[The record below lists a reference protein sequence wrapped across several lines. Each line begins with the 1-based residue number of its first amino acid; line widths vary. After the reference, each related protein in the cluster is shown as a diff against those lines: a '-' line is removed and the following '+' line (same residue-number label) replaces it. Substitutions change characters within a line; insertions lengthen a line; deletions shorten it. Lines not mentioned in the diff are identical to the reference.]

1 MENDNVE
8 IFEQSDEVS
17 NSDTSSSEQSSVSEE
32 VETVVSET
40 SSDLD
45 RADEQSEIE
54 TDLNHEEVN
63 ETEND
68 SDFEEESE
76 EVSEEESE
84 EEIEED
90 SEEETPSST
99 IIQVLENPDSDLG
112 YDTIELD
119 VESLNT
125 MAGAYV
131 EQMLA
136 VTPTSNDYY
145 AFIESPILE
154 YMQGVL
160 DNYPL
165 NEYRAY
171 HLRHYVS
178 SSQYYSYYDD
188 YYYLFYDFDDESA
201 EQCLEIYK
209 ANGSNSYSLTWGT
222 AEVLNASIMYGSS
235 DNMSDIRGGVSHV
248 ETLALL
254 SAIGVVAV
262 LYVLN
267 AIFRHIRS

>member
-1 MENDNVE
+1 MENDYVE
-8 IFEQSDEVS
+8 TIEQSDEVS
-17 NSDTSSSEQSSVSEE
+17 NTDTSFSEQSSIYEE
-32 VETVVSET
+32 TEVVVSET
-40 SSDLD
+40 SSDSDLS
-45 RADEQSEIE
+45 DEQSEIE
-54 TDLNHEEVN
+54 TDFNYDVVE
-63 ETEND
+63 ETEV
-68 SDFEEESE
+68 EEEFE

-84 EEIEED
+84 EGSQEE
-90 SEEETPSST
+90 SEEGSQEETPSST
-99 IIQVLENPDSDLG
+99 IIQVIENSDSDLG
-112 YDTIELD
+112 YDTVELD

-125 MAGAYV
+125 MASAYV

-136 VTPTSNDYY
+136 LTPTSNDYY

-188 YYYLFYDFDDESA
+188 YYYLFYDFNDESA

-209 ANGSNSYSLTWGT
+209 SNGSSSYTLTWGT

-254 SAIGVVAV
+254 GAIGIVAV

-267 AIFRHIRS
+267 AIFRHIAR

>member
-8 IFEQSDEVS
+8 IIEQSDEVS

-40 SSDLD
+40 SIDSD

-54 TDLNHEEVN
+54 TDQNQEEVN
-63 ETEND
+63 ETEID
-68 SDFEEESE
+68 SNSEDEVEEDSE
-76 EVSEEESE
+76 EGSEEEV
-84 EEIEED
+84 
-90 SEEETPSST
+90 EEETPSST

-209 ANGSNSYSLTWGT
+209 PNGSNSYSLTWGT

-254 SAIGVVAV
+254 GAIGVVAV

-267 AIFRHIRS
+267 AIFRHIAR

>member
-8 IFEQSDEVS
+8 IIEQSDEVS
-17 NSDTSSSEQSSVSEE
+17 NSDTTSSEQSSVPVEE
-32 VETVVSET
+32 TIVSET
-40 SSDLD
+40 SSDSD
-45 RADEQSEIE
+45 RADEQSELE
-54 TDLNHEEVN
+54 TDLNHDEVN
-63 ETEND
+63 ETDNVEE
-68 SDFEEESE
+68 SEEESE
-76 EVSEEESE
+76 EV
-84 EEIEED
+84 I
-90 SEEETPSST
+90 ETPSST

-136 VTPTSNDYY
+136 VNPTSNDYY
-145 AFIESPILE
+145 SFIESPILE
-154 YMQGVL
+154 YLQGVL

-254 SAIGVVAV
+254 GAIGGVAV

-267 AIFRHIRS
+267 SIFRHIAR